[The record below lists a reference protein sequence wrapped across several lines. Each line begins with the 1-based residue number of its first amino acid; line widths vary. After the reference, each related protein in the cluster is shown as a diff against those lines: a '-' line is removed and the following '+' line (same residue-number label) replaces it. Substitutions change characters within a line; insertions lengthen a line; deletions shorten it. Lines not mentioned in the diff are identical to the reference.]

1 MTTLESRVRKR
12 KDAHDTL
19 TAKDVFS
26 KLRDD
31 FRPIMAAHA
40 NGETIREAPFI
51 ADDMGFKLE
60 SVLKVQDLMA
70 LSDGQDLSGISR
82 GDLRSFH
89 RADLIMR
96 VSDQRGDESYIS
108 VEASYT
114 VDERDISRAIRNAQY
129 LERFTGKPARA
140 AIAGLRRDRRIE
152 DIDPGDVFWY
162 ELPESILEV
171 E

>member
-26 KLRDD
+26 KFRDD
-31 FRPIMAAHA
+31 LKPIIAAYA

-96 VSDQRGDESYIS
+96 VADQRGDESYIS

-114 VDERDISRAIRNAQY
+114 VDERDISRAIRNA
-129 LERFTGKPARA
+129 RIPGKIHGEAR
-140 AIAGLRRDRRIE
+140 
-152 DIDPGDVFWY
+152 
-162 ELPESILEV
+162 
-171 E
+171 